1 MMPSPAAPPQTPV
14 SVDGQ
19 PDSIRPGPSSQR
31 ARRRPAVVTA
41 AASVNQAVTSVP
53 GQQGTSAIFAVVEG
67 EFGWSRDLVAGVA
80 SFGRVGGT
88 LLGPVEGWLTDKFGA
103 PRMLLLGMLLGGA
116 ALIAFSRIQS
126 PVSYYAAYFI
136 MSLGFSSG
144 GFTPAM
150 SAVNSWVSSKRRATA
165 MAFVFAGQS
174 VAAFL
179 VPLMALGFTAF
190 GWRPTLVVVGI
201 IVMASA
207 LPISLAIRGRP
218 PKEEAARS
226 RTPAYAADD
235 FTVSEAV
242 HTRAFWAIA
251 ASHMLVNLSNAAV
264 SAHLVLHLKDEG
276 LSLSQ
281 ASSVLPVMGATGFA
295 AHFLGGYMGDRMD
308 KRIPAFGAMLLQAAA
323 MALLPFASTYALAVL
338 FGAMWGMGIGVR
350 FPVLH
355 AMRGDY
361 FGRRKYGTI
370 LGLSSLPL
378 AIGMTITPW
387 LVGRIYVAQDTYMW
401 TFLGLAAFCLAGS
414 FVVLL
419 AQRPERPAARPAA

>member
-1 MMPSPAAPPQTPV
+1 MTTPPVAPTQAPV
-14 SVDGQ
+14 SADG
-19 PDSIRPGPSSQR
+19 RPASTHPGAPLQR
-31 ARRRPAVVTA
+31 AGRRPAVVTT

-53 GQQGTSAIFAVVEG
+53 GQHGSSAIFAAVEG

-88 LLGPVEGWLTDKFGA
+88 LLGPLEGWLTDRFGA
-103 PRMLLLGMLLGGA
+103 PLMLLLGMLLGGA
-116 ALIAFSRIQS
+116 ALIVFSRIET
-126 PVSYYAAYFI
+126 PVSYYAAYFV
-136 MSLGFSSG
+136 MSLGFSIG

-150 SAVNSWVSSKRRATA
+150 SAVNSWVSSQRRATA

-179 VPLMALGFTAF
+179 VPLMALGFTVF
-190 GWRPTLVVVGI
+190 GWRATLVVVGLI
-201 IVMASA
+201 IMLCA
-207 LPISLAIRGRP
+207 LPVSLAIRGRP
-218 PKEEAARS
+218 PKDASARA
-226 RTPAYAADD
+226 PAYAAGD
-235 FTVSEAV
+235 FTVREAV
-242 HTRAFWAIA
+242 RTRAFWAIA
-251 ASHMLVNLSNAAV
+251 TSHMLVNLSNAAV

-276 LSLSQ
+276 MSLSQ
-281 ASSVLPVMGATGFA
+281 ASSVLPVMGATAFA

-308 KRIPAFGAMLLQAAA
+308 KRIPAFGAMLLQASAV
-323 MALLPFASTYALAVL
+323 ALLPFAHTYALAML
-338 FGAMWGMGIGVR
+338 FGAMWGMGVGVR

-378 AIGMTITPW
+378 AIGMTVTPW

-401 TFLGLAAFCLAGS
+401 TFLALAAFCLAGS

-419 AQRPERPAARPAA
+419 ARRPERPSLRTPN